1 MRKRILT
8 LLPAALVL
16 LAATIVWAD
25 VGPPV
30 KVTLLGDPRPAV
42 RGEVFEGVLALDFD
56 GDVEVRDFA
65 CAGKSWTTVS
75 LDAPAIERGA
85 KGDRIEVRFAALAGD
100 PDEPLV
106 ISFDASGFHY
116 RKTLDLSQ
124 RNYQRTQRPEPTAT
138 ATAPRAPVVTGQR
151 RPGVLGP
158 ATDGPATAPS
168 GDRALIR
175 IHGRF
180 GYPREDAVWVGAHSM
195 RVRVYD
201 ADTSGGDDLLGSGW
215 TDTYGWYDFY
225 VEGDNAGAGDTP
237 DIYVLYDTYNLKIE
251 VVDPT
256 YSNLYAW
263 VSGTTNNYTGSDLD
277 LGWLQPGSEA
287 SHPGVHLHTTTTR
300 VFEFCY
306 YDAGYNPDSIDVI
319 WPDGTDGAWYNS
331 AGIHMSSGLEWEE
344 QVPAHEY
351 GHYWDDVYSG
361 TEPFNYCNGWCDNPS
376 CGHCIWCEESATIS
390 WMEGWANFFSDV
402 STHTFLAEYGL
413 EPMYQMEFEDILS
426 CGAWGVHDPE
436 ITEGHC
442 AALLHDLFDDN
453 TENDPQY
460 PTWSDMTTLWIE
472 EIFATADY
480 DNPDGPMNFLDSFNA
495 RYPAL
500 KEWVWQSA
508 ANNGYDP
515 DYVTPNN
522 VTGLTS
528 TSHSTSGDSPDP
540 TIDYVWTRATD
551 DVSGVNG
558 YGLFISSGAPGMP
571 SEVMDIGN
579 VTSYTTPSLTP
590 GTYYFN
596 IRAVDRS
603 GKWSTGYASY
613 GPITIRA
620 AEPADLTYY
629 QHPGWDHVIV
639 PRNTTGATTGDAHLT
654 TWLNGTYNNTYWNIY
669 GQNAGDEATS
679 SGFHGDLLTD
689 GEYHAGVSWGS
700 ISGGGLFVGL
710 NMGPLTYRGGRH
722 IMSFHYDD
730 NEQISESDE
739 TNNLWGHQ
747 FVWTPFTLTAGNN
760 YTINAHPPAE
770 GGWDHVVDGSI
781 YWYNCDGSRFSS
793 SGWWNGVI
801 VWADDDTDN
810 YDVRIH
816 DPSTGPENGFGANLG
831 SSYRSAGL
839 LDGCLVN
846 RNTQGINDYDVGM
859 LNRYGGDSV
868 YHLEHVTSG
877 TLSFG
882 DSLTVPLASNK
893 MLHLWEFYVGIA
905 DTGYVSITV
914 DVDPADGP
922 LTAFWLPETF
932 GTGALT
938 SYSAADVTDGTS
950 GRARLDLHIA
960 ETGFNCVGVFRD
972 PVNGRG
978 LMDYTIE
985 IQTTPPDFICYEAP
999 GWHSPLV
1006 PRPADDGTPASVAL
1020 PDTLHGN
1027 IASTYMNLATRN
1039 ESPTGSSSLFAQFF
1053 IDDVFAASL
1062 SWGSFPG
1069 YANSLFNWSYALTVR
1084 GGRHTFSAHHD
1095 PLFEYEEIH
1104 EDNNNYGEQYVWSP
1118 LLMGTDTQVLR
1129 SAPPEPLAG
1138 WDDIPVGPYWY
1149 NCDGLRLARD
1159 SWWMGV
1165 AVMPYNAG
1173 DDHDVRVHDAEPGVK
1188 AGFTNNH
1195 AVSAWGSGQSDF
1207 VLVNYNNLAFDP
1219 KDYGV
1224 LRYGG
1229 AGNYV
1234 AHAQQSAYMGTPP
1247 TGANY
1252 GPYAMG
1258 AMEIVDLYEF
1268 SLTAG
1273 FHVIRLENVS
1283 GAVDWGLS
1291 LYSGVGTDYLAKS
1304 GSVSGA
1310 SAWFNGEGLDE
1321 SISFEIVDSGYYCL
1335 AVWKAVSGDLYETG
1349 SYRLRLWDGMTP
1361 VEDGPPAIDR
1371 TRLTSVQPNPFN
1383 PRTTIAFELARESA
1397 VELGIY
1403 DVQGALVRRLVQ
1415 ATLPSGPHEAVWDGN
1430 DGRGQRMA
1438 SDVYLVR
1445 LRADGADQ
1453 MRKLVLLK

>member
-515 DYVTPNN
+515 DYNTPGN

-528 TSHSTSGDSPDP
+528 TSHSTVGDSPDP
-540 TIDYVWTRATD
+540 TIDFTWTRASD

-558 YGLFISSGAPGMP
+558 YGLYITGAPSMP
-571 SEVMDIGN
+571 GATMDLGN
-579 VTSYTTPSLTP
+579 VTSYTTPTLSP

-603 GKWSTGYASY
+603 GKWSIGYASY

-629 QHPGWDHVIV
+629 QHSGWDHVIV
-639 PRNTTGATTGDAHLT
+639 PRSTTGATTADAHLT
-654 TWLNGTYNNTYWNIY
+654 TWLYGTSTSTYWNIY
-669 GQNAGDEATS
+669 GRNAGDEATS
-679 SGFHGDLLTD
+679 SDFHGDLLTD
-689 GEYHAGVSWGS
+689 GEYSAGVSWGP

-710 NMGPLTYRGGRH
+710 NMGPLYYRGGRH
-722 IMSFHYDD
+722 VMSFHYDD

-747 FVWTPFTLTAGNN
+747 YVWTPFTLTANNN
-760 YTINAHPPAE
+760 YTINSQPPAT
-770 GGWDHVVDGSI
+770 GGWDHIVDGSV
-781 YWYNCDGSRFSS
+781 YWYNCDGSRFTSD
-793 SGWWNGVI
+793 GWWNGVL
-801 VWADDDTDN
+801 VWADDDADN

-816 DPSTGPENGFGANLG
+816 TPSTGPQDGFGFSSAD
-831 SSYRSAGL
+831 SYRSAGL
-839 LDGCLVN
+839 LDACLVN
-846 RNTQGINDYDVGM
+846 RNVEGVDDYDVGM
-859 LNRYGGDSV
+859 LNRFEGTST

-882 DSLTVPLASNK
+882 DSVTVTLPSNK
-893 MLHLWEFYVGIA
+893 MLHLWEFYVGYS

-922 LTAFWLPETF
+922 LTAFWLDETF
-932 GTGALT
+932 GVGSLS
-938 SYSAADVTDGTS
+938 SYDAVGVTDGVS
-950 GRARLDLHIA
+950 GRARLDLHIGDA
-960 ETGFNCVGVFRD
+960 GFNCVGVYRD
-972 PVNGRG
+972 PVNGR
-978 LMDYTIE
+978 DADEYTIE

-1006 PRPADDGTPASVAL
+1006 PRPADDGTPAAVAL

-1027 IASTYMNLATRN
+1027 IASTYMNLATCN
-1039 ESPTGSSSLFAQFF
+1039 ESPTGSPSLYARFYVDDAFAGG
-1053 IDDVFAASL
+1053 L

-1069 YANSLFNWSYALTVR
+1069 YANSLFNWDHALTVR
-1084 GGRHTFSAHHD
+1084 GGRHTFSVQHD
-1095 PLFEYEEIH
+1095 PYSEYEEIH

-1118 LLMGTDTQVLR
+1118 LPVIPGTPITR
-1129 SAPPEPLAG
+1129 AAPPERMGG
-1138 WDDIPVGPYWY
+1138 WDDMIAGPWLY
-1149 NCDGLRLARD
+1149 NCDGLRVERD
-1159 SWWMGV
+1159 SWWNGM
-1165 AVMPYNAG
+1165 AVMPVSAG
-1173 DDHDVRVHDAEPGVK
+1173 DDHDVRAHDAVGGTK
-1188 AGFTNNH
+1188 NGFAGNFAT
-1195 AVSAWGSGQSDF
+1195 SGWGADQSDF
-1207 VLVNYNNLAFDP
+1207 VLVNYNNIPLTP

-1224 LRYGG
+1224 LHYSGT
-1229 AGNYV
+1229 GNYV
-1234 AHAQQSAYMGTPP
+1234 AEAMSSTYMGAPVN
-1247 TGANY
+1247 GANY
-1252 GPYAMG
+1252 GPYVMG
-1258 AMEIVDLYEF
+1258 STQIVDLWEF
-1268 SLTAG
+1268 DLTPG
-1273 FHVIRLENVS
+1273 FYVIRLENVS
-1283 GAVDWGLS
+1283 GLVDWGLS

-1304 GSVSGA
+1304 SSLYDG

-1321 SISFEIVDSGYYCL
+1321 SISIEIIDGGYHCL
-1335 AVWKAVSGDLYETG
+1335 AVWKAYSTDLYESGT
-1349 SYRLRLWDGMTP
+1349 YRLHLWNGMTP
-1361 VEDGPPAIDR
+1361 VEDGPPAVDR
-1371 TRLTSVQPNPFN
+1371 TRLTAVQPNPFN

-1403 DVQGALVRRLVQ
+1403 DVQGALVRTLVSGS
-1415 ATLPSGPHEAVWDGN
+1415 LPSGPHARIWDGT
-1430 DGRGQRMA
+1430 DGQGQRVA

-1453 MRKLVLLK
+1453 MRKLLLLK